1 MKERFYGDF
10 MSKGAWWAWTIK
22 NSISVICWVVLG
34 IIFNKWWIALFGLLF
49 MSDFQTKHKSYR
61 ICDKCG
67 KHSPYADSYNDALDK
82 AKEEGWI
89 HCVDGNKDYC
99 PDCQKEGI

>member
-1 MKERFYGDF
+1 
-10 MSKGAWWAWTIK
+10 
-22 NSISVICWVVLG
+22 
-34 IIFNKWWIALFGLLF
+34 

-82 AKEEGWI
+82 AKEAGWI
-89 HCVDGNKDYC
+89 HCVDDNKDYC